1 MSFVS
6 VHCTISKNLRFFVS
20 DFRPSQSLLA
30 FARIVKY
37 SKTKKIF
44 KPINTLSTNRL
55 HSISVSSGIKK
66 TTSYWYHQKKDYFCI
81 IKRTFFCIL
90 LRSKLHKNQAFT
102 KPIFTQKRPEKHRF
116 PPIFPHFAQKR
127 PFPPIFHTRFLLPQ
141 PPFLPPA
148 KRHPPPQQSAPHT
161 LPNGQ

>member
-30 FARIVKY
+30 FARNVKH
-37 SKTKKIF
+37 SKAMRF
-44 KPINTLSTNRL
+44 FASTNILFINNL
-55 HSISVSSGIKK
+55 HYMETTFKIKK

-90 LRSKLHKNQAFT
+90 LRSNLLKNQAFT